1 MIDVFVIRRFYGTEG
16 NNEERAMKSV
26 GRRKRERGKE
36 GCTCFHETKGAI
48 IAAEWMVVV
57 KAMAEMEEEKGSHIC
72 CPLRGRDKT

>member
-36 GCTCFHETKGAI
+36 GKR
-48 IAAEWMVVV
+48 AAPVFMKP
-57 KAMAEMEEEKGSHIC
+57 KAQ
-72 CPLRGRDKT
+72 